1 MTAANATE
9 ETANEGKQLRI
20 PYWRTVK
27 TDGFL
32 NEKYPGGT
40 LAQKK
45 LLEQEGFTI
54 LKKGK
59 KLMVKDFEKYIED
72 LKL

>member
-1 MTAANATE
+1 MTAANAAE
-9 ETANEGKQLRI
+9 EAAKEGKPLHI
-20 PYWRTVK
+20 PYWRTLK
-27 TDGFL
+27 ADGFL
-32 NEKYPGGT
+32 NEKYPGGA

-59 KLMVKDFEKYIED
+59 KFVVKDFENYIAEV
-72 LKL
+72 KQ